1 MHPGLQKVHRLA
13 ARAARRALRA
23 GARLRRVHAGR
34 VMARLFAGAAAG
46 LRLRAMADAPVHPLL
61 RNFAGELNGALA
73 RIFAYA
79 CAVGAVGLVAAEF
92 ASVTRGT
99 AATAPE
105 ARPEWVEVARPYPA
119 FALSIPE
126 FEDGARYAI
135 RRHAEGGRKDVLAFG
150 DLARGAA
157 AEIEIYRPA
166 AELEAVADP
175 DAEEAAGRAEL
186 RLMAKPVPH
195 TIDSKF
201 GPVALADFTQR
212 AGGSERQ
219 CLRFARRF
227 AEPRLQI
234 AGWYCN
240 AGLEV
245 VERRIVGC
253 ALDRL
258 SLLAAGSDPK
268 LAALFARAE
277 LKRHFCGQNGPIL
290 AATPK
295 RGDWIEAARDP
306 KLRGR
311 MVGR

>member
-1 MHPGLQKVHRLA
+1 MHPGWQSVSRLA
-13 ARAARRALRA
+13 AVAARRAVR
-23 GARLRRVHAGR
+23 
-34 VMARLFAGAAAG
+34 AG
-46 LRLRAMADAPVHPLL
+46 LRLRALADAPIHPLL

-79 CAVGAVGLVAAEF
+79 CAVGAVALVAAELV
-92 ASVTRGT
+92 SVTRGT
-99 AATAPE
+99 AAVVPE
-105 ARPEWVEVARPYPA
+105 ARPEWVEVVRPYPA

-135 RRHAEGGRKDVLAFG
+135 RRHVAGGRKDVLAFG
-150 DLARGAA
+150 DLVGGAA
-157 AEIEIYRPA
+157 AEVEIYRPGT
-166 AELEAVADP
+166 EIETLAD
-175 DAEEAAGRAEL
+175 AGEAAGPVEL
-186 RLMAKPVPH
+186 RLSGKPAIP
-195 TIDSKF
+195 TLDSKF
-201 GPVALADFTQR
+201 GPVALAEFTQR

-219 CLRFARRF
+219 CLRFARSF
-227 AEPRLQI
+227 AEPRLHI

-240 AGLEV
+240 AGLEL
-245 VERRIVGC
+245 VERRIVAC

-295 RGDWIEAARDP
+295 RSDWIETARDP

-311 MVGR
+311 MAGK

>member
-1 MHPGLQKVHRLA
+1 
-13 ARAARRALRA
+13 
-23 GARLRRVHAGR
+23 
-34 VMARLFAGAAAG
+34 
-46 LRLRAMADAPVHPLL
+46 MADAPVHPLL

-92 ASVTRGT
+92 VSVTRGT
-99 AATAPE
+99 AAVAPP
-105 ARPEWVEVARPYPA
+105 ARPEWVEVGRPYPA

-135 RRHAEGGRKDVLAFG
+135 RRHHAGGRKDTLAFG
-150 DLARGAA
+150 DLATGAA
-157 AEIEIYRPA
+157 AEIEIYRPG
-166 AELEAVADP
+166 AEFEAFADP
-175 DAEEAAGRAEL
+175 AAAEAAGRAEL
-186 RLMAKPVPH
+186 RLSVKAAPPH

-201 GPVALADFTQR
+201 GPVALAEFTQR
-212 AGGSERQ
+212 VGGTERQ
-219 CLRFARRF
+219 CLRFTRSF

-240 AGLEV
+240 AGLEL

-295 RGDWIEAARDP
+295 RSDWIEAARDP